1 MSDPSSPQRAMPP
14 TSQHPFEPTHPVP
27 MDQAPGIWPGDAGH
41 SVRGGLGAPQAGRQ
55 PIEPVRSYS
64 FDLRDIVAVIP
75 RELASGVLP
84 AAPRLTLQ
92 LPPEALDS
100 TRNYLT
106 TSLGTIWRACPVL
119 FAQPVSPAA
128 DRMVVLARPGEGVVS
143 PFRIASS
150 VRPAPVAVP
159 RESIVANVIARS
171 VAPTAP
177 PPAAGVRH
185 PFLQEPTHFG
195 RPMQVEMPL
204 AQPSAVSPTGSQAPA
219 APAKPLGEYQEQP
232 ADGAGAQT
240 GNVGSYSPFLAAL
253 RDGLAPAEET
263 AAAEVAPAP
272 PAQGQTAAGPG
283 QDAPSPEGFIS
294 FTLGELFGQYARE
307 TLPFDPATVSPAWR
321 VHFPTAFITRQLP
334 SGRVVASLAA
344 ILEAAESQA
353 RERLAALAGNEV
365 EVNIPLRTVFERLP
379 VPQERQG
386 TGTVSSGP
394 EIFVEKGSPAPAA
407 EEPEAVFPGRFEPRQ
422 TVLEPITPPRED
434 LADAPEYVGPAPG
447 SVTEREEV
455 ASLDELG
462 ETGSDRGGLPVRETV
477 RPEEV
482 DGLPARH
489 VPDFAGLGFSA
500 APMADLELRAIF
512 ASQEV
517 FTPQKAVERTAGL
530 PGVEGVVLF
539 LRRGEVLAN
548 VLPEGVA
555 RQFGQ
560 QIPSIFHRVQDL
572 ATDLGFAGSEVFTLH
587 TSRGIISFF
596 GHGES
601 CLAILHG
608 ERGFEPGMREKL
620 MLISR
625 GVAAL
630 LRGKEG

>member
-14 TSQHPFEPTHPVP
+14 TSQPPFDPLHPVP
-27 MDQAPGIWPGDAGH
+27 MDPAPGIWPGEAGH
-41 SVRGGLGAPQAGRQ
+41 SVRGGLAASGPFKGQANRQ
-55 PIEPVRSYS
+55 PMEPIRSYS
-64 FDLRDIVAVIP
+64 FDLREIVAVIP
-75 RELASGVLP
+75 RELFSGVLP
-84 AAPRLTLQ
+84 AVPRLTLQ

-119 FAQPVSPAA
+119 FAQPVSAAA
-128 DRMVVLARPGEGVVS
+128 DRMVVLTRPGEGVVS
-143 PFRIASS
+143 PFRIASPA
-150 VRPAPVAVP
+150 RPGATAAP
-159 RESIVANVIARS
+159 REALVANVIARS
-171 VAPTAP
+171 VAPAAA
-177 PPAAGVRH
+177 PAAGVRH

-195 RPMQVEMPL
+195 EPMRVEVPVEQPL
-204 AQPSAVSPTGSQAPA
+204 VASLAAVPA
-219 APAKPLGEYQEQP
+219 RSLGEYQERP
-232 ADGAGAQT
+232 ATGEEDPPAGST
-240 GNVGSYSPFLAAL
+240 ENYSPFLAAL
-253 RDGLAPAEET
+253 RDGITPVEAEHAEPVNPAPVPAPA
-263 AAAEVAPAP
+263 VAPGLPTLRA
-272 PAQGQTAAGPG
+272 
-283 QDAPSPEGFIS
+283 EEVIS

-307 TLPFDPATVSPAWR
+307 SLPFDPAAVSPGWK
-321 VHFPTAFITRQLP
+321 VHFPASFVTRQLP

-353 RERLAALAGNEV
+353 KERLGALAGNEV
-365 EVNIPLRTVFERLP
+365 EVAIPLRTVFERLP
-379 VPQERQG
+379 VPQERLAGEPASQA
-386 TGTVSSGP
+386 P
-394 EIFVEKGSPAPAA
+394 EIFVEKGSPAPVA

-422 TVLEPITPPRED
+422 TVLEPITPPRGD

-447 SVTEREEV
+447 GVVAEREEV
-455 ASLDELG
+455 ASLDELDDAG
-462 ETGSDRGGLPVRETV
+462 PAPGPVREAN
-477 RPEEV
+477 RPDEV

-500 APMADLELRAIF
+500 GPMADLELRAIF

-530 PGVEGVVLF
+530 PGVEGVILF
-539 LRRGEVLAN
+539 RRRGEVVAAL
-548 VLPEGVA
+548 VPEGNG
-555 RQFGQ
+555 RPLGQ
-560 QIPSIFHRVQDL
+560 QIPSIYHRVQDL

-587 TSRGIISFF
+587 TSRGIVSFF

-630 LRGKEG
+630 LRGKEA